1 MRSLYHSKVTKQNLD
16 KTKQV
21 IANISKLDSVQ
32 DKLILLLV
40 CIPGR
45 IQHLLGAVP
54 INLSRHF
61 PHEHDEAITT
71 AVADAL
77 DLGPLKKRDKLLMQ
91 RKLSNHGLGIRSMEA
106 NLEFLFLAGFIKT
119 VKSSES

>member
-1 MRSLYHSKVTKQNLD
+1 MIETQIEIIQLALPNHTVKYVGNEYGFNISGIPLGGEAYITAKLQKNLD

-21 IANISKLDSVQ
+21 IANISKLDNVQ

-40 CIPGR
+40 WR

-61 PHEHDEAITT
+61 AHKHDEAITT
-71 AVADAL
+71 AVV
-77 DLGPLKKRDKLLMQ
+77 
-91 RKLSNHGLGIRSMEA
+91 I
-106 NLEFLFLAGFIKT
+106 
-119 VKSSES
+119 